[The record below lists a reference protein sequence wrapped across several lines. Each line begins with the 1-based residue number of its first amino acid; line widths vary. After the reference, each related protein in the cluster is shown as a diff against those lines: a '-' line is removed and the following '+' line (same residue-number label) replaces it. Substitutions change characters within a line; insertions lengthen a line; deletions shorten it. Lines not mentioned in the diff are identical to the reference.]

1 MIANEIQS
9 DEKGAKT
16 HARRRARARKSC
28 SGEAT
33 IELLAGD
40 AEVREMPAKLV
51 DMSDYG
57 VGFETVAPVEVGSRV
72 AISSQFF
79 NSSAT
84 ASCRREA
91 RVVHCALQAGKVYR
105 SGACFEREKA
115 SGPGADLED
124 TVARAGA
131 GPLPDHYE
139 VLQISVHADPEM
151 IQRAYT
157 VLLERYGDAAE
168 ESRNTEALRLIE
180 AAHHVLSDPERR
192 AAYDVQHQK
201 RAPHWQSSS
210 KSGRASPGEEEK
222 ETRRDILAALY
233 TVQKAQTGGQDGLTI
248 KELEDLLLCPR
259 EHLEFHLWYL
269 SGKSQVALTGHSR
282 FVITPEGVDIV
293 EEQPRRAAPDLALLE
308 SAHLS

>member
-1 MIANEIQS
+1 MIANETQS
-9 DEKGAKT
+9 DRKGAKT
-16 HARRRARARKSC
+16 RALRRARARKSC
-28 SGEAT
+28 SAEAK

-40 AEVREMPAKLV
+40 AQAREMSAKLV
-51 DMSDYG
+51 DVSDYG
-57 VGFETVAPVEVGSRV
+57 VGFETTAPVKVGSRV

-79 NSSAT
+79 NSSAI
-84 ASCRREA
+84 ASRRREA
-91 RVVHCALQAGKVYR
+91 RVVHCALRDGNVYR
-105 SGACFEREKA
+105 SGACFDGEKA
-115 SGPGADLED
+115 SGPGANLED

-131 GPLPDHYE
+131 GPLPDYYE
-139 VLQISVHADPEM
+139 VLQISAHADPEM

-157 VLLERYGDAAE
+157 VLRERHAAAPG
-168 ESRNTEALRLIE
+168 ESHNSQALRLIE
-180 AAHHVLSDPERR
+180 EAHGVLSDPEKR

-210 KSGRASPGEEEK
+210 KSGQAGAAEEENR
-222 ETRRDILAALY
+222 TRHDILAALY
-233 TVQKAQTGGQDGLTI
+233 AVQKAQTGQDGLTI

-293 EEQPRRAAPDLALLE
+293 EEEPPRAAPALALVE
-308 SAHLS
+308 SARFS